1 MTKKWKKT
9 NEGNYSFSVD
19 NKHVGT
25 MEISYASSD
34 RKAICNINNKVFIIK
49 RTGFWKSSLEIDN
62 QFGQTIARVYPEK
75 WYANSWAIE
84 LHEKMY
90 KLIVRNNP
98 LAEYVIF
105 DNIVEIAAYGLATEN
120 GNVIVRITTKEESS
134 DFLFDYLLWY
144 LFVPIATENM
154 GDNLTFMMLLN
165 TQ

>member
-1 MTKKWKKT
+1 
-9 NEGNYSFSVD
+9 
-19 NKHVGT
+19 
-25 MEISYASSD
+25 MEINNSSPE
-34 RKAICNINNKVFIIK
+34 RKAICDIDNNIFVIK
-49 RTGFWKSSLEIDN
+49 RTGFWKNSIEIVN
-62 QFGQTIARVYPEK
+62 QAGDTIARVYPEK
-75 WYANSWAIE
+75 WYANSWTLE

-105 DNIVEIAAYGLATEN
+105 DNTVEIAAYGLATED

-154 GDNLTFMMLLN
+154 GDSFTFMMLLN
-165 TQ
+165 NQ